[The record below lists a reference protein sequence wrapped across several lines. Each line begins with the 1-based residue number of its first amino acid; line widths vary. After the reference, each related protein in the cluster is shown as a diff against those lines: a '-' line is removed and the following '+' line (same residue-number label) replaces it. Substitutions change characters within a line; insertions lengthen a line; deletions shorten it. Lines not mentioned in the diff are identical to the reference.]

1 MPGAGADVGEAERL
15 EQLADRSLVIRDPEA
30 LADDTLQVDPAPA
43 DDPVHGPVR
52 PGLDEVGDLGPL
64 LGREARLRT
73 FRPAVPKPVGAVGV
87 EAVNPVAQR
96 LPAHA
101 TGCQKPS
108 RGLTAKAM
116 APMLPRLRAAKGKTR
131 LQPFLY
137 RYRNPVERFFNKLK
151 HLRAVA
157 TRSIIGTNWNRPPTT
172 G

>member
-1 MPGAGADVGEAERL
+1 MCLSRRA
-15 EQLADRSLVIRDPEA
+15 RSQPRRA
-30 LADDTLQVDPAPA
+30 
-43 DDPVHGPVR
+43 
-52 PGLDEVGDLGPL
+52 
-64 LGREARLRT
+64 EARVT
-73 FRPAVPKPVGAVGV
+73 AVSHAVARLIEAILGAALV

-96 LPAHA
+96 LPVHA